1 MFSTEVI
8 LNALLYALGQATDSV
23 KVCGTSEDVKLIYK
37 AYCDLRNRWGVD
49 DVMQQGLFQF
59 DEATE
64 AMLDTCAEQFK

>member
-8 LNALLYALGQATDSV
+8 LNALLYALRQAMDSA
-23 KVCGTSEDVKLIYK
+23 KVCGTNNDAELIYK
-37 AYCDLRNRWGVD
+37 TYRELCTRWGVD

-64 AMLDTCAEQFK
+64 ALLDTCAEQFK

>member
-8 LNALLYALGQATDSV
+8 LNTLLYTLRQAMDSV
-23 KVCGTSEDVKLIYK
+23 KVCGTSNDVELIYRT
-37 AYCDLRNRWGVD
+37 YRDLCTRWGVD
-49 DVMQQGLFQF
+49 DVMQRGLFQF